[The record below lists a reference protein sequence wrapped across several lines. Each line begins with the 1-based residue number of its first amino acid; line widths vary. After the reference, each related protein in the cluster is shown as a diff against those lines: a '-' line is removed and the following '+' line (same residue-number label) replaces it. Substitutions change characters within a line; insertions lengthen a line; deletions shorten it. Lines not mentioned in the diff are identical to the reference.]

1 MTAPGTAGNGDG
13 SQLPIAILGAG
24 IAGLTAANDL
34 HRRGLPVRVFEA
46 GKAIAGMAQSSTDE
60 RGFTYDFGAHLITNR
75 LAAALG
81 VSSNCYTV
89 THYDETVY
97 LDGKTYGFPFGLL
110 RSPAFVVSA
119 LLGRLSPGSA
129 ARSQSAAA
137 WYRDNYGRRMAD
149 EVAIPLVEA
158 WSGVPADE
166 LSSAVIPPHVDRG
179 IMNILNLKLA
189 GWASGRAVA
198 NGFSRVKAESPHVWH
213 VYPRGGVVE
222 LCQRL
227 AAGLEHRISVG
238 TRVEAIL
245 VEGNRVRGI
254 KVNGCEQPVSA
265 VVSTAPLHI
274 LPRLIQGTSALEH
287 LSRFRYRP
295 MVLGSLRFRG
305 RPLLPA
311 VTTWVPE
318 RKHPFFRLT
327 EIPQSVPWLAPE
339 GMTLINVDIGCETDS
354 EYYKMGDEA
363 IGELCVEHLEAM
375 FPGARQRYDGCRVVR
390 TPIGYPVYL
399 REYEPQRLALESG
412 MPIEGLYSVGRN
424 GEFAHVLMEDIYWRT
439 LERMRELRTW
449 RQDAS
454 KHSGGSTA

>member
-1 MTAPGTAGNGDG
+1 MAGDAAKEIRE
-13 SQLPIAILGAG
+13 PIVILGAG

-34 HRRGLPVRVFEA
+34 HRRGLPVRVYEA
-46 GKAIAGMAQSSTDE
+46 GKAIAGMAHSVTDE

-89 THYDETVY
+89 THYNEAVY
-97 LDGKTYGFPFGLL
+97 LGGRSYSFPFGLL
-110 RSPAFVVSA
+110 RSPTFIMSA
-119 LLGRLSPGSA
+119 VLNRLSSPGRSRLRSA
-129 ARSQSAAA
+129 AD
-137 WYRDNYGRRMAD
+137 WYRASYGRRLAD
-149 EVAIPLVEA
+149 DVAIPLVEA
-158 WSGVPADE
+158 WSGVSADK

-179 IMNILNLKLA
+179 TMNVLKLKLS

-213 VYPRGGVVE
+213 VYPKGGVVE

-227 AAGLEHRISVG
+227 AAGLEDRITVE

-245 VEGNRVRGI
+245 VEGNRVRAV
-254 KVNGCEQPVSA
+254 KVNGCEQPASA

-274 LPRLIQGTSALEH
+274 LPRLIQGTSALDH
-287 LSRFRYRP
+287 LTRFRYRP
-295 MVLGSLRFRG
+295 MVLASLRFRG

-318 RKHPFFRLT
+318 RQHPFFRLT

-354 EYYKMGDEA
+354 EYYRMGDEA
-363 IGELCVEHLEAM
+363 VGGLCVEHLESM
-375 FPGARQRYDGCRVVR
+375 FPGARRRYDGCRVVR
-390 TPIGYPVYL
+390 TPVGYPVYL
-399 REYEPQRLALESG
+399 QDYESERFALEAG
-412 MPIEGLYSVGRN
+412 LPVEGLYSVGRN
-424 GEFAHVLMEDIYWRT
+424 GEFAHILMEDIYWRT
-439 LERMRELRTW
+439 LQRMRELRAW
-449 RQDAS
+449 RLGATENR
-454 KHSGGSTA
+454 GGSTA